1 MYKDKFVLAV
11 KHNGKI
17 LREFKEQVYLPFGS
31 EYGLYLKNLNS
42 MRALARIWIDG
53 QLVTEGV
60 DLIVPANGHIDL
72 ERFIRNG
79 NLNEGNKFKFIERTS
94 AVENFRGVGAEDGIV
109 RIEFRFEKPQ
119 PVYHWTITPSY
130 HTTFTTDSGI
140 KYKSM
145 NYTNT
150 SISTKGLIG
159 ECSDSFSIND
169 SINCSNTSADTTLSR
184 SVNSVN
190 EAGITAAGSASNQQ
204 FTIGSWFPTESESH
218 VIVLKLLGQTEKS
231 EVVQKPVTVKVAPK
245 CTSCGRKNKATAK
258 FCAEC
263 GTALY
268 VI

>member
-1 MYKDKFVLAV
+1 MMYKDKFVLAV
-11 KHNGKI
+11 KHNGKV

-31 EYGLYLKNLNS
+31 EYSLYLKNLNS
-42 MRALARIWIDG
+42 VRALARVWIDG
-53 QLVTEGV
+53 QLVTENV

-94 AVENFRGVGAEDGIV
+94 AVENFRGVGAEDGLV

-119 PVYHWTITPSY
+119 PAYHWTITPSY
-130 HTTFTTDSGI
+130 HNTFTTDNGT
-140 KYKSM
+140 KYRTMDYS
-145 NYTNT
+145 NT
-150 SISTKGLIG
+150 SSSTKGLISD
-159 ECSDSFSIND
+159 CSFSTSDSV
-169 SINCSNTSADTTLSR
+169 NCSNTSSTILSR
-184 SVNSVN
+184 SVND
-190 EAGITAAGSASNQQ
+190 AGITAAGSASTQQ
-204 FTIGSWFPTESESH
+204 FTVGSWFPTESETH

-231 EVVQKPVTVKVAPK
+231 EVVQQPVTVKAAPK

-268 VI
+268 II

>member
-31 EYGLYLKNLNS
+31 EYSLYLKNLNS
-42 MRALARIWIDG
+42 VRALARVWIDG
-53 QLVTEGV
+53 QLVTENV

-94 AVENFRGVGAEDGIV
+94 AVENFRGVGAEDGLV

-130 HTTFTTDSGI
+130 TFTTGSGI
-140 KYKSM
+140 TYKTM
-145 NYTNT
+145 NYSNTN
-150 SISTKGLIG
+150 ISTKGLIND
-159 ECSDSFSIND
+159 CSDSFSID
-169 SINCSNTSADTTLSR
+169 DTVSCSNTSSEARLSR
-184 SVNSVN
+184 SVND
-190 EAGITAAGSASNQQ
+190 AGITAAGSASAQQ
-204 FTIGSWFPTESESH
+204 FTVGSWFPTEDEAH
-218 VIVLKLLGQTEKS
+218 VIVLKLLGQTEKA
-231 EVVQKPVTVKVAPK
+231 EVVQQPVTVKVAPK

-263 GTALY
+263 GTALH
-268 VI
+268 II